1 MALHSAERLQ
11 QGTGC
16 QRRGQRGFIVRWRLV
31 DRAAAAHGCSI
42 VLTGIAPPGA
52 CRSAREVVLTSGYIP
67 QAALMCLRRV
77 VAVWSVSVLALQTCC
92 CVMRV
97 SCPWVLGPCRK
108 HGVRPCDET
117 ACVRIG
123 IASFCVAGEGWGGC
137 TACWLLFCSD
147 IGGSA
152 LFRMKSAREVSEIG
166 TS

>member
-92 CVMRV
+92 CVVRV
-97 SCPWVLGPCRK
+97 HCPWELGPCQK

-117 ACVRIG
+117 ACVCIG
-123 IASFCVAGEGWGGC
+123 IAFVWLAGVGVGALRVGSCFALTLE
-137 TACWLLFCSD
+137 AAPCS
-147 IGGSA
+147 
-152 LFRMKSAREVSEIG
+152 E
-166 TS
+166 